1 MFILFGIY
9 NIGYEKYFIKICL
22 KINRI
27 LDKILFFFV
36 IMLYINRGNFLEKTN
51 YISENLII

>member
-27 LDKILFFFV
+27 LDKILFFCDYA
-36 IMLYINRGNFLEKTN
+36 LYK
-51 YISENLII
+51 